1 MAEKP
6 KKMPVGEG
14 LPEMPEEIILA
25 PKRVPIDW
33 KRIIYILLGLAVFFL
48 FYFMETLPD
57 AVDPMGKVFKISWE
71 GKLALGLFLMA
82 GIWWVFEVMPI
93 GATSIAIGLFQTLFY
108 IRPAK
113 EALGDFLDP
122 SVWFIF
128 GSVVVG
134 LAFSASGLT
143 KRMAYKM
150 LGLVGERTSF
160 ILLGTFLVIAGMT
173 LLMAHTAVA
182 AAIFPLLM
190 AIHALYSETDQ
201 PTKFGKGLFIGM
213 AWVAGAG
220 SIITYLGAARGVAAA
235 GMFKEFT
242 KGLAI
247 KGASYPAGYDVGF
260 FELTWYMLPVGL
272 IMVFLVWLIIMA
284 IFRPERDRIPGLR
297 EKAKDLAKELG
308 PLNNKEKF
316 VIFIMIVIITLFML
330 KSFAPV
336 KAFRDLNR
344 AGIMLIGTL
353 AFFLSKTL
361 TVEDLEAIPWNII
374 LLFGGA
380 MSIGFCLW
388 KTGAAQWLAVH
399 WLAMFQKAN
408 WLVFVLSIAFF
419 VLALTNFIMNVAAIA
434 ITLPISLVIANY
446 LGVAPHV
453 ILFASLVTA
462 GMPFNLLIGAAPNA
476 IAYESKQFTTGE
488 FFAYGWI
495 PSLVLMAVLTA
506 FCYFIWPLMG
516 MPVLVPKG

>member
-1 MAEKP
+1 MAEEI

-14 LPEMPEEIILA
+14 LPEMPEEILLA
-25 PKRVPIDW
+25 PVKRVIDW
-33 KRIIYILLGLAVFFL
+33 KRVFFILLGLGIFFL
-48 FYFMETLPD
+48 FYLLPGLPD
-57 AVDPMGKVFKISWE
+57 AVDPGGKVFKLPWA
-71 GKLALGLFLMA
+71 GKMALGLFLMA

-93 GATSIAIGLFQTLFY
+93 GATAIAIGLFQTLFY

-113 EALGDFLDP
+113 EALRDFLDP

-128 GSVVVG
+128 GSVVIG
-134 LAFSASGLT
+134 LAFTASGLT

-150 LGLVGERTSF
+150 LNVVGESTRM
-160 ILLGTFLVIAGMT
+160 ILLGAFVVTAAMT

-190 AIHALYSETDQ
+190 AIHALYSESDQ
-201 PTKFGKGLFIGM
+201 PTRFGKGLFIGM

-220 SIITYLGAARGVAAA
+220 SIITFLGAARGVAAA

-242 KGLAI
+242 GQDI
-247 KGASYPAGYDVGF
+247 GF
-260 FELTWYMLPVGL
+260 FELTWYMFPIGFL
-272 IMVFLVWLIIMA
+272 MVFLIWLII
-284 IFRPERDRIPGLR
+284 IFCFRPERPRIKGLR
-297 EKAKDLAKELG
+297 EKAQELSRELG
-308 PLNNKEKF
+308 PLNPKEKF
-316 VIFIMIVIITLFML
+316 VIFTMIVILVLFML
-330 KSFAPV
+330 KSFAPI
-336 KAFRDLNR
+336 KAFQDLDR
-344 AGIMLIGTL
+344 AGIMLIGTV
-353 AFFLSKTL
+353 AFFLTKTL
-361 TVEDLEAIPWNII
+361 TIEDLEAIPWNII

-388 KTGAAQWLAVH
+388 QTGAAEWLAVH
-399 WLAMFQKAN
+399 WLTMFQKAH

-419 VLALTNFIMNVAAIA
+419 VLIMTNFIMNVAAIA
-434 ITLPISLVIANY
+434 ISLPVSLVIAKY

-476 IAYESKQFTTGE
+476 IAYESRQFTAGE

-495 PSLVLMAVLTA
+495 PSIVLMAVLA
-506 FCYFIWPLMG
+506 VFCYLIWPMMG
-516 MPVLVPKG
+516 MPVLAAR